1 MTDKELIGKLDAMVK
16 ALQKAKKKTDK
27 TNILLDARKDFGE
40 EADELMAFFRFLLDP
55 SIVTGLSDAKI
66 NKKVTVRP
74 DIDVQYL
81 SCGYLYIM
89 GASHNTG
96 SDASIATIQNY
107 LHKNP
112 EYEEFLKRLFTKNLP
127 IGVEAATINKV
138 YGEEIIPV
146 WEVQQG
152 YPIGKVK
159 LKDGIWFSLSQKLNG
174 CFTWDTSILMADG
187 SEKHIVDIQPGDVV
201 QTFDESTRELSTAKV
216 LNKFE
221 NGLKPLSEWVRISC
235 DTNCGGT
242 KYRYTAKMTKNHK
255 VFTPSGW
262 IEAGNLQVGDTIYT
276 KDYELSDTQIS
287 VLLGIGLGDANVV
300 KDYKYSSITRYVY
313 IKKAADE
320 KYLFNT
326 MSVFDGFIG
335 VTTRKTSGF
344 GKPVTRVNLKTFHNL
359 PSYLSSNKN
368 ILRTGYTF
376 TEDIINHLTPLA
388 LALFYIDDGCRESCK
403 KDGYERSVNVQPRA
417 QLALHRHPK
426 ESAERLSKYLNEKYG
441 ITNRIVKYDD
451 HYKDCGYQLE
461 MDVNGTIK
469 FYDLI
474 AKYIP
479 PEMRPS
485 KLSHDWLDVP
495 YEDWTKDFGEYK
507 LVKKTIGKIE
517 QMNEVWK
524 RPARKSLRSYDL
536 EVDGTHTYFANRI
549 AVHNCRGTMYK
560 GELISRQAQKFKGL
574 DHIKNDLL
582 ALYDGDAS
590 RRDAWVFDGE
600 LIYKNPERMSDGE
613 AFRYGTGLLNSDN
626 KDKTGIKFVIF
637 DVIPVVEFDRGK
649 CTIPYKIRRIGL
661 NCLRAEITRKHL
673 ENIEIVPMVYEGKDQ
688 NVIPKWLDYA
698 VEHDWEGLM
707 LNTDV
712 PYRRARHN
720 GCLKIKRFYTVDLRI
735 IAIEEGQNRLAG
747 TMGALVVD
755 YKGNE
760 IRVGS
765 GFDDATRAAVWANP
779 DNYIGK
785 IVECKYKEVTMDKK
799 TGLESLQFPTFVRF
813 RDDKNEVSYG

>member
-27 TNILLDARKDFGE
+27 TRILLDARKDFGDE
-40 EADELMAFFRFLLDP
+40 DDELMFFFKFLLDP
-55 SIVTGLSDAKI
+55 AIVTGLSDAKI
-66 NKKVTVRP
+66 NKKVAAKP
-74 DIDVQYL
+74 DLDFEHY
-81 SCGYLYIM
+81 SCGCLYLM
-89 GASHNTG
+89 GKGHNTG
-96 SDASIATIQNY
+96 SDVSIATIQNY
-107 LHKNP
+107 LHKNH

-152 YPIGKVK
+152 YPIDKVK
-159 LKDGIWFSLSQKLNG
+159 LKDGIWFSLSQKMNG
-174 CFTWDTSILMADG
+174 
-187 SEKHIVDIQPGDVV
+187 
-201 QTFDESTRELSTAKV
+201 
-216 LNKFE
+216 N
-221 NGLKPLSEWVRISC
+221 
-235 DTNCGGT
+235 
-242 KYRYTAKMTKNHK
+242 
-255 VFTPSGW
+255 
-262 IEAGNLQVGDTIYT
+262 
-276 KDYELSDTQIS
+276 
-287 VLLGIGLGDANVV
+287 
-300 KDYKYSSITRYVY
+300 
-313 IKKAADE
+313 
-320 KYLFNT
+320 
-326 MSVFDGFIG
+326 
-335 VTTRKTSGF
+335 
-344 GKPVTRVNLKTFHNL
+344 
-359 PSYLSSNKN
+359 
-368 ILRTGYTF
+368 
-376 TEDIINHLTPLA
+376 
-388 LALFYIDDGCRESCK
+388 
-403 KDGYERSVNVQPRA
+403 
-417 QLALHRHPK
+417 
-426 ESAERLSKYLNEKYG
+426 
-441 ITNRIVKYDD
+441 
-451 HYKDCGYQLE
+451 
-461 MDVNGTIK
+461 
-469 FYDLI
+469 
-474 AKYIP
+474 
-479 PEMRPS
+479 
-485 KLSHDWLDVP
+485 
-495 YEDWTKDFGEYK
+495 
-507 LVKKTIGKIE
+507 
-517 QMNEVWK
+517 
-524 RPARKSLRSYDL
+524 
-536 EVDGTHTYFANRI
+536 
-549 AVHNCRGTMYK
+549 RGTMHR

-600 LIYKNPERMSDGE
+600 LIYKNPEGMSDGE

-626 KDKTGIKFVIF
+626 KDKTGIKFVFF

-688 NVIPKWLDYA
+688 SVIPKWLDYA

-735 IAIEEGQNRLAG
+735 TAIEEGQNRLAG

-760 IRVGS
+760 LRVGS
-765 GFDDATRAAVWANP
+765 GFDDTTRAAVWANP
-779 DNYIGK
+779 DDYIGK

>member
-27 TNILLDARKDFGE
+27 TRILLDARNDFGDE
-40 EADELMAFFRFLLDP
+40 DDELMFFFRFLLDP
-55 SIVTGLSDAKI
+55 AIVTGLSDAKI
-66 NKKVTVRP
+66 NKKVAAKP
-74 DIDVQYL
+74 NLDFEHY
-81 SCGYLYIM
+81 SCGCLYLM
-89 GASHNTG
+89 GKGHNTG

-107 LHKNP
+107 LHKNH

-127 IGVEAATINKV
+127 IGVEAATVNKV

-152 YPIGKVK
+152 YPIDKVK
-159 LKDGIWFSLSQKLNG
+159 LKNGTWFSLSQKMNG
-174 CFTWDTSILMADG
+174 
-187 SEKHIVDIQPGDVV
+187 
-201 QTFDESTRELSTAKV
+201 
-216 LNKFE
+216 N
-221 NGLKPLSEWVRISC
+221 
-235 DTNCGGT
+235 
-242 KYRYTAKMTKNHK
+242 
-255 VFTPSGW
+255 
-262 IEAGNLQVGDTIYT
+262 
-276 KDYELSDTQIS
+276 
-287 VLLGIGLGDANVV
+287 
-300 KDYKYSSITRYVY
+300 
-313 IKKAADE
+313 
-320 KYLFNT
+320 
-326 MSVFDGFIG
+326 
-335 VTTRKTSGF
+335 
-344 GKPVTRVNLKTFHNL
+344 
-359 PSYLSSNKN
+359 
-368 ILRTGYTF
+368 
-376 TEDIINHLTPLA
+376 
-388 LALFYIDDGCRESCK
+388 
-403 KDGYERSVNVQPRA
+403 
-417 QLALHRHPK
+417 
-426 ESAERLSKYLNEKYG
+426 
-441 ITNRIVKYDD
+441 
-451 HYKDCGYQLE
+451 
-461 MDVNGTIK
+461 
-469 FYDLI
+469 
-474 AKYIP
+474 
-479 PEMRPS
+479 
-485 KLSHDWLDVP
+485 
-495 YEDWTKDFGEYK
+495 
-507 LVKKTIGKIE
+507 
-517 QMNEVWK
+517 
-524 RPARKSLRSYDL
+524 
-536 EVDGTHTYFANRI
+536 
-549 AVHNCRGTMYK
+549 RGTMYK

-582 ALYDGDAS
+582 ALYDEDAS

-673 ENIEIVPMVYEGKDQ
+673 ENIEIVPMVYEGTDQ
-688 NVIPKWLDYA
+688 SVIPKWLDYA

-735 IAIEEGQNRLAG
+735 TAIEEGQNRLAG

-760 IRVGS
+760 LRVGS
-765 GFDDATRAAVWANP
+765 GFDDVTRAAVWANP

-813 RDDKNEVSYG
+813 RNDKNEVSYG